1 LALFF
6 SQKLT
11 FKNNRQRDA
20 ERKNLLS
27 YHVQALLYHFI
38 LTMMKQGMV
47 SEGAVL
53 ETASGY
59 VNLGGGG
66 LSIEGI
72 PVNL

>member
-1 LALFF
+1 MQSVRIFF
-6 SQKLT
+6 
-11 FKNNRQRDA
+11 
-20 ERKNLLS
+20 
-27 YHVQALLYHFI
+27 HVQALLYHFI

-72 PVNL
+72 PVNLWGIPTFRYRTEIQKE